1 MPLPSLRLFSALLQ
15 FPRTKATTF
24 AGLVLFLALLVVLSP
39 LIIMARRMSLRLEL
53 FILIGLSAAWIAT
66 TGVVSA
72 LAIAAFLALG
82 FFLVRLELRCRD
94 ANFDPI
100 AGHRIFTRWSYFIS
114 RFWRLTYRQI
124 SANVVDGLALGLSHF
139 GIRTRTV
146 TAIPNAPGNEFAWL
160 NCKMPAGGKFGTVSG
175 YSISKSLVV

>member
-1 MPLPSLRLFSALLQ
+1 MPLPSLQVIFGATSI
-15 FPRTKATTF
+15 PRTKATTF

-39 LIIMARRMSLRLEL
+39 LIVMARRMSLRLEL

-100 AGHRIFTRWSYFIS
+100 AGHRIFRAGLILFQGS
-114 RFWRLTYRQI
+114 RALRIGRFRQT
-124 SANVVDGLALGLSHF
+124 SSMALPLGLSHF

-146 TAIPNAPGNEFAWL
+146 TAIPNRSRERVRLAQL
-160 NCKMPAGGKFGTVSG
+160 
-175 YSISKSLVV
+175 